1 MRNSAPGVSIN
12 VGVARNA
19 LTMNVPVPPQPRRQ
33 RAEGNRVTTESKEP
47 DNGGLKIKDLPNS
60 TLRIEDLQ
68 AASPFRW
75 TSATRSHPGRVRQ
88 VNEDACLDQPEQG
101 LWAVADG
108 MGGHTLGDFASGLAV
123 QALMDLPAT
132 EDFEQRVSAAMQRL
146 QEVNHRLRDEARWRE
161 VPLIGTTIAV
171 LLAAGGLCSCL
182 WAGDS
187 RVYLYRAGRLRQ
199 LTRDHNHLEAAR
211 SQHISSSDDTLELPR
226 ANLVTRA
233 IGAEDTLQI
242 DRVTVELLDGDIFL
256 LCTDGLSNEVSE
268 LSIEQ
273 ALLPGICSL
282 ACDALIDMALE
293 RDARDNITALVAR
306 AEDLSSTGQTI
317 VRMR

>member
-1 MRNSAPGVSIN
+1 VS
-12 VGVARNA
+12 
-19 LTMNVPVPPQPRRQ
+19 
-33 RAEGNRVTTESKEP
+33 TER
-47 DNGGLKIKDLPNS
+47 KDGDSGKLQIRDLSNS
-60 TLRIEDLQ
+60 TLKIDDLQ
-68 AASPFRW
+68 TTSPFRW
-75 TSATRSHPGRVRQ
+75 TSASRSHPGRVRQ
-88 VNEDACLDQPEQG
+88 VNEDACLDQPELG

-123 QALMDLPAT
+123 QALMDLPAA
-132 EDFEQRVSAAMQRL
+132 EDLEQRVSAATKRL
-146 QEVNHRLRDEARWRE
+146 LEVNRRLRSEAQQRG

-171 LLAAGGLCSCL
+171 LLAAGNLCSCL

-211 SQHISSSDDTLELPR
+211 LRHVSSSDDTLELPR
-226 ANLVTRA
+226 ANLITRA
-233 IGAEDTLQI
+233 LGAQDTLHI
-242 DRVTVELLDGDIFL
+242 DQVTLELLDGDIFL
-256 LCTDGLSNEVSE
+256 LCTDGLSNEVAE

-282 ACDALIDMALE
+282 ACEALIDRALE
-293 RDARDNITALVAR
+293 REARDNITSVVVR
-306 AEDLSSTGQTI
+306 AEDTSSPDQTI

>member
-1 MRNSAPGVSIN
+1 VSN
-12 VGVARNA
+12 E
-19 LTMNVPVPPQPRRQ
+19 P
-33 RAEGNRVTTESKEP
+33 KEP

-68 AASPFRW
+68 VTSPFRW
-75 TSATRSHPGRVRQ
+75 TSASRSHPGRVRE

-123 QALMDLPAT
+123 QALMDLPAA
-132 EDFEQRVSAAMQRL
+132 EDLEQRISAAMQRL
-146 QEVNHRLRDEARWRE
+146 QEVNYRLRGEARRRE

-171 LLAAGGLCSCL
+171 LLAAGSLCSCL

-187 RVYLYRAGRLRQ
+187 RIYLYRAGRLRQ

-211 SQHISSSDDTLELPR
+211 SRRISSSDDTLELPR
-226 ANLVTRA
+226 ANLITRA
-233 IGAEDTLQI
+233 IGVEDTLQI
-242 DRVTVELLDGDIFL
+242 DRTTVELLDGDIFL
-256 LCTDGLSNEVSE
+256 LCTDGLSNEVSG

-273 ALLPGICSL
+273 ALLPGICNL
-282 ACDALIDMALE
+282 ACDALINMALE
-293 RDARDNITALVAR
+293 RDARDNITALVTR
-306 AEDLSSTGQTI
+306 AEHLSSPNQTLLR
-317 VRMR
+317 VR